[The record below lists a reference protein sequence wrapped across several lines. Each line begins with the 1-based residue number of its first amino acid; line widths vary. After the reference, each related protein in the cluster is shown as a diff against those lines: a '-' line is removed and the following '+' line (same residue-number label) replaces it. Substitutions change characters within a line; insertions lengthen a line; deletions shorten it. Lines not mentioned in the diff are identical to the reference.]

1 MMKTLIAKKENIERK
16 WYIIDADGQIL
27 GRLASKVAKIL
38 MGKHKEDYL
47 PYQDKG
53 DIVEVRNLEKVKF
66 TGKKF
71 NKKEYHYHTGYPG
84 HLKTKKLKELW
95 LKDPKK
101 VFKHAV
107 YHMLPKNKL
116 RKLMIKRLII
126 R

>member
-1 MMKTLIAKKENIERK
+1 MSKKVH
-16 WYIIDADGQIL
+16 IIDATNKSF
-27 GRLASKVAKIL
+27 GRVASEVAKIL

-47 PYQDKG
+47 PYQEKG
-53 DIVEVRNLEKVKF
+53 DFVEVINLEKAKF

-71 NKKEYHYHTGYPG
+71 EKKEYYYHTGYPG
-84 HLKTKKLKELW
+84 HLKVKKLKELW

-116 RKLMIKRLII
+116 RKLMMKKLII